1 MARGH
6 KKGTLFGKKRSSIIK
21 HPGSETKRA
30 EENGRS
36 VHEQAEVDRHSPNKH
51 IRGKGTFALNAE
63 HFHHKGNKRR
73 RGKRT
78 ISVRSERRRVA
89 RKAA

>member
-6 KKGTLFGKKRSSIIK
+6 KKGTLFGKKQSSIIK

-36 VHEQAEVDRHSPNKH
+36 VHEQAEVDKHSPNKK

-63 HFHHKGNKRR
+63 HFHHKGSKRR
-73 RGKRT
+73 SKRKVT
-78 ISVRSERRRVA
+78 VRKEHRRAEHKR
-89 RKAA
+89 